1 MSEENTKK
9 GNGFYLIAVF
19 ALLVALAY
27 VTYMWSS
34 KRAALNAC
42 TNENLVLKSDM
53 DGMNK
58 MMEGYVGTLS
68 NDLKTD
74 FKNMLNTYDKLIE
87 KDQSK
92 ADSLNVQ
99 KEKIQGLLNDLNAN
113 KRLTASQLFQLK
125 KENETLRDIMKGYVK
140 QIDALNTLNIEL
152 TSKLDETSN
161 QLNSTTVERD
171 DYKKEVEEKNM
182 QLKKG
187 AKLAATAMNSVA
199 LMSKVFNGVKETDKA
214 KNAVQIM
221 SSFTIS
227 PNTIATAEKK
237 SIYLQITAPDGRI
250 LQARSNNTVD
260 TEQGNVAYSD
270 KKDIDYQNQAV
281 DVTIYYDFKTDKAI
295 KGNYK
300 LKVICDGVV
309 IGSDSFTLK

>member
-9 GNGFYLIAVF
+9 GNGFYLITVF
-19 ALLVALAY
+19 ALLIALAY

-152 TSKLDETSN
+152 TSKLDETST

-171 DYKKEVEEKNM
+171 DYKKEVEEKDL

-199 LMSKVFNGVKETDKA
+199 LDSKWNKNMKKTDKA
-214 KNAVQIM
+214 KNTVQIM

>member
-1 MSEENTKK
+1 MSEENAKK

-19 ALLVALAY
+19 ALLLALAY
-27 VTYMWSS
+27 VTYQWSS

-92 ADSLNVQ
+92 ADSLNAQ

-113 KRLTASQLFQLK
+113 KRFTASQLFQLK
-125 KENETLRDIMKGYVK
+125 KENETLRNIMKGYVK

-152 TSKLDETSN
+152 TSKLDETST

-171 DYKKEVEEKNM
+171 DYKKEVEEKDL

-187 AKLAATAMNSVA
+187 AKLAVTAMNSVA
-199 LMSKVFNGVKETDKA
+199 LDSKWNKNMKKTDKA
-214 KNAVQIM
+214 KNTVQIM

>member
-19 ALLVALAY
+19 ALLIALAY

-92 ADSLNVQ
+92 ADSLNAQ

-125 KENETLRDIMKGYVK
+125 KENETLREIMKGYVK

-152 TSKLDETSN
+152 TSKLDETST

-171 DYKKEVEEKNM
+171 DYKKEVEEKDL

-199 LMSKVFNGVKETDKA
+199 LESKWNKNMKKTDKA
-214 KNAVQIM
+214 KNTVQIM

-309 IGSDSFTLK
+309 IGTDSFTLK